1 MINYSLYWLNCKF
14 IEIIDLGYRLGEIM
28 MLSHLF
34 LSQLFGIFADQKKK
48 KKDPVIQQ
56 GNNNNDNKK
65 GLTQKGFT
73 TPALGDCIVTLY
85 T

>member
-1 MINYSLYWLNCKF
+1 MINYSPYWLNCKF
-14 IEIIDLGYRLGEIM
+14 IEITDLGYRLGEIM

-34 LSQLFGIFADQKKK
+34 LSQLFGIFADQKKN
-48 KKDPVIQQ
+48 DPVIQQ
-56 GNNNNDNKK
+56 GNNNDNKK
-65 GLTQKGFT
+65 ALTQKEFT

>member
-1 MINYSLYWLNCKF
+1 MLTLNFEIPLYRQMLTMKIICFHSFMINYSLYWLNCKF

-48 KKDPVIQQ
+48 KKIQ
-56 GNNNNDNKK
+56 
-65 GLTQKGFT
+65 
-73 TPALGDCIVTLY
+73 
-85 T
+85 